1 MLEIE
6 YTTQFKRDLKRA
18 KKRNLDLNIL
28 QKIMKKIENEEI
40 LSPRFRDHS
49 LTGNWKNHRELHLM
63 PDWLLIYK
71 ILPEENVVIFVRTG
85 THSDLFN

>member
-63 PDWLLIYK
+63 PDWLFIYK